1 MEDLTSKLHYWLVD
15 HPTITNF
22 QWKPNQTWGASPLF
36 LSITLLTYLL
46 LTFTLHH
53 AHLPTLNST
62 FLRLISALHNL
73 ILLILSLIMA
83 VGCSLS
89 TYSQMPNH
97 RWIFCFPPNSTPPQ
111 GPVFFWA
118 QIFYFSKLLEFID
131 TLLII
136 LSGSNR
142 RLSFLHVYHHTVV
155 VVMCYVWLST
165 SQSLLPVALVT
176 NASVH
181 VLMYAYYL
189 LCALGWRPWWKVLV
203 TNCQIVQFV
212 FSFMVSGLML
222 YYHYT
227 GSGCS
232 GFYGW
237 CFNAVFNASL
247 LALFINFHFKN
258 YAKRKK
264 PHDDTKTKSL

>member
-1 MEDLTSKLHYWLVD
+1 MATSRSTLHYYLVD

-22 QWKPNQTWGASPLF
+22 EWKPNQTWGASPLF
-36 LSITLLTYLL
+36 LSTTLFTYLL
-46 LTFTLHH
+46 LTFTLRRVP
-53 AHLPTLNST
+53 LTPVSPTVLS
-62 FLRLISALHNL
+62 LISAAHNL
-73 ILLILSLIMA
+73 FLLILSLIMA

-89 TYSQMPNH
+89 TLSQMPNH
-97 RWIFCFPPNSTPPQ
+97 RWIFCFPPNHTPPR

-118 QIFYFSKLLEFID
+118 HIFYFSKLVEFID
-131 TLLII
+131 TFLII
-136 LSGSNR
+136 ISGCNR
-142 RLSFLHVYHHTVV
+142 RLSFLHVYHHSIV
-155 VVMCYVWLST
+155 VVMCYVWLAT
-165 SQSLLPVALVT
+165 SQSLFPVALVT

-189 LCALGWRPWWKVLV
+189 LCAIGYRPWWKVMV

-212 FSFMVSGLML
+212 FSFLVSSLML
-222 YYHYT
+222 FYHFT

-247 LALFINFHFKN
+247 LALFVNFHFKN
-258 YAKRKK
+258 YARKNK
-264 PHDDTKTKSL
+264 AKGL